1 MRLDDGQI
9 EVLDQ
14 AMAEVL
20 RQKTPAQRLQI
31 GFALWDSTKGML
43 TAHLSAEHPDWTQEC
58 IGQEVA
64 RRLSHGDSDLF
75 MEHSRDAFVV
85 SHSPSSAE
93 IDNMSMYNGESVRP
107 EALEG

>member
-31 GFALWDSTKGML
+31 GFALWDSTKRIL
-43 TAHLSAEHPDWTQEC
+43 TAHLSAEHPDWTPTS
-58 IGQEVA
+58 ISQEVV
-64 RRLSHGDSDLF
+64 RRLSHG
-75 MEHSRDAFVV
+75 A
-85 SHSPSSAE
+85 
-93 IDNMSMYNGESVRP
+93 G
-107 EALEG
+107 